1 MKKLRQILTFVVAFC
16 MMFQCSLLSVF
27 ADDEYTYT
35 AVSYTHLYEVLD
47 GAVYKDTGKAV
58 ESGTID
64 EYGKVFYLKPD
75 ESAVFEKLQANR
87 KYYVIELGVKSD
99 YYDKVLSLIHI

>member
-1 MKKLRQILTFVVAFC
+1 MHRKKLGEDAQGNEIYG
-16 MMFQCSLLSVF
+16 
-27 ADDEYTYT
+27 DK
-35 AVSYTHLYEVLD
+35 YEVLD

-87 KYYVIELGVKSD
+87 KYYVIELGVK
-99 YYDKVLSLIHI
+99 Y